1 MISNMVCASEVDPLV
16 TNIIV
21 ASIETGMWF
30 VDQRAGVYQNSF
42 PGFVSCVVVSRRTL
56 LFVENTH

>member
-16 TNIIV
+16 TKIMV
-21 ASIETGMWF
+21 ASVEAGMWS

-42 PGFVSCVVVSRRTL
+42 PGF
-56 LFVENTH
+56 